1 MSSCFSANS
10 RIPRNRVSREAWWGM
25 SSRSRTCSC
34 TCRKPR
40 LALAIGK
47 RSPRRTK
54 ANWATAEDVAVVT
67 ARVDSAYLTG
77 GIGGSSAG
85 TSGPLVTVGASR
97 VHRYS
102 LSTLHSFARKKSTS
116 DDFLLLDRSKSVE
129 NYVPLPSSVRKWL
142 RKSRSGFLISCS
154 DRKIFV

>member
-1 MSSCFSANS
+1 
-10 RIPRNRVSREAWWGM
+10 M

-102 LSTLHSFARKKSTS
+102 LSTLHSFARKKI
-116 DDFLLLDRSKSVE
+116 DVRRF
-129 NYVPLPSSVRKWL
+129 PLIGQIK
-142 RKSRSGFLISCS
+142 IS
-154 DRKIFV
+154 

>member
-1 MSSCFSANS
+1 
-10 RIPRNRVSREAWWGM
+10 M

-85 TSGPLVTVGASR
+85 TSGPPVPVGAPLLTFYPALIR
-97 VHRYS
+97 E
-102 LSTLHSFARKKSTS
+102 KKNRRQTISSYWTDQNQLKITFLFLPRCES
-116 DDFLLLDRSKSVE
+116 D
-129 NYVPLPSSVRKWL
+129 
-142 RKSRSGFLISCS
+142 
-154 DRKIFV
+154 

>member
-85 TSGPLVTVGASR
+85 TSGPPVPVGASR

-102 LSTLHSFARKKSTS
+102 LSTLLSFARKKIDVRRFPLIGQIKISWKLRS
-116 DDFLLLDRSKSVE
+116 SSFLGAKVIEKVEIRIFDILFRS
-129 NYVPLPSSVRKWL
+129 
-142 RKSRSGFLISCS
+142 
-154 DRKIFV
+154 